1 MNAKLNEV
9 IQRVSATEAAHRA
22 SEGSSLTW
30 ITLIGAKS
38 KMLIKKDDAYIQG
51 AKVDDFAI
59 ASKKLLLGE
68 KFKAVVLG
76 IFKVYAE
83 MTVPATKDDMAK
95 TVGYWHPNDAEQV
108 PLEGNFKRPL
118 PNGNNL
124 EVQHWAL
131 LYLPD
136 HPELEGV
143 VLTFKGAG
151 NQYAKKLSKLIK
163 DNSTVSP
170 ELMLEFTAEQVENKK
185 FNTYFSYPVAEI
197 AGRNFE
203 FDGSKVTLKDMKEAE
218 AEVVIDRWAD
228 VQEAYDKGSMVAR
241 KASLPKAAPAPK
253 QIAAEVVDSVDN
265 GDGDVIP
272 F

>member
-1 MNAKLNEV
+1 MNGKLNEV

-22 SEGSSLTW
+22 SEGSALTW
-30 ITLIGAKS
+30 ITLIGAGS
-38 KMLIKKDDAYIQG
+38 KVLVEKDAAYIEG
-51 AKVDDFAI
+51 AMPNTFVI
-59 ASKKLLLGE
+59 TSKKILLGK
-68 KFKAVVLG
+68 KFKATVLG

-83 MTVPATKDDMAK
+83 MTVPPQGSGDMAK
-95 TVGYWHPNDAEQV
+95 TVGYWHPDDAEQV

-143 VLTFKGAG
+143 VLSFKGAG

-170 ELMLEFTAEQVENKK
+170 ELMVEFSVEQVENKNYK
-185 FNTYFSYPVAEI
+185 KYFSYPVAEI
-197 AGRNFE
+197 AGKNFE
-203 FDGSKVTLKDMKEAE
+203 FDGTNVTFKGMKEKE

-241 KASLPKAAPAPK
+241 HAALPKANAPK
-253 QIAAEVVDSVDN
+253 QIEAEVVDKVDN

>member
-1 MNAKLNEV
+1 MNGKLNEV

-30 ITLIGAKS
+30 ITLIGAGS
-38 KMLIKKDDAYIQG
+38 KVLVEKDASYIEG
-51 AKVDDFAI
+51 AVPNSFVI
-59 ASKKLLLGE
+59 TSKKILLGK
-68 KFKAVVLG
+68 KFKATVLG

-83 MTVPATKDDMAK
+83 MTVPQGQGDMAK
-95 TVGYWHPNDAEQV
+95 TVGYWHPSDAEQV

-143 VLTFKGAG
+143 VLSFKGAG

-163 DNSTVSP
+163 DNSTISP
-170 ELMLEFTAEQVENKK
+170 ELMVEFSVEQVENKTYK
-185 FNTYFSYPVAEI
+185 KYFSYPVASVT
-197 AGRNFE
+197 GKNFE
-203 FDGSKVTLKDMKEAE
+203 FDNGKVTFKEMKEKE
-218 AEVVIDRWAD
+218 VEVVIDRWAD
-228 VQEAYDKGSMVAR
+228 VQEAYDKGGMVAR
-241 KASLPKAAPAPK
+241 KAALPKAMPEPK
-253 QIAAEVVDSVDN
+253 QIEATVVDN
-265 GDGDVIP
+265 GNGDVIP

>member
-1 MNAKLNEV
+1 MNGKLNEV
-9 IQRVSATEAAHRA
+9 VQRVSATEAAHRA

-38 KMLIKKDDAYIQG
+38 KILIKKDEAYIEG
-51 AKVDDFAI
+51 AKADGFAI
-59 ASKKLLLGE
+59 ASKKLYLGE
-68 KFKAVVLG
+68 KFRAVVLG
-76 IFKVYAE
+76 VFKVYAE
-83 MTVPATKDDMAK
+83 MTVPTGQGDMAK
-95 TVGYWHPNDAEQV
+95 TVGYWHPSDAEQV

-131 LYLPD
+131 LYLPE

-143 VLTFKGAG
+143 VLSFKGAG

-163 DNSTVSP
+163 DNSTISP

-185 FNTYFSYPVAEI
+185 YNTYFSYPVAEI
-197 AGRNFE
+197 VGKNFE
-203 FDGSKVTLKDMKEAE
+203 FDGSKVAFKDMKEGE
-218 AEVVIDRWAD
+218 AETVIDRWAD
-228 VQEAYDKGSMVAR
+228 VQEAYDKGGMVAR
-241 KASLPKAAPAPK
+241 KAALPKAVPEPK
-253 QIAAEVVDSVDN
+253 QIEATVVESTS
-265 GDGDVIP
+265 GGEGDVIP